1 MNNNAETSS
10 GGGPFTN
17 FNNVKNDGQFFVVSH
32 FHILY
37 ETPSAPLFDGM
48 SISWCSNVDIAN
60 ITSLENTTISRG
72 YTARCVLKRI
82 VDQSALK
89 DAGASLPD
97 DHSSV
102 QWGSTAL
109 YSSVY
114 SEVENGFDTVFFGNT
129 DNLVLRFVDGGS
141 KVSPYIKWE
150 TTDIGEMTNSESF
163 AAIGTIE
170 WTSVE
175 DASKLIG
182 TNASLLSVDEFGGVY
197 EEVWTRTHAEI
208 AEDNQSLTD
217 SAGGYRQ
224 VCSATSLLFHLA
236 VVMIL
241 LKK

>member
-1 MNNNAETSS
+1 
-10 GGGPFTN
+10 
-17 FNNVKNDGQFFVVSH
+17 
-32 FHILY
+32 
-37 ETPSAPLFDGM
+37 
-48 SISWCSNVDIAN
+48 
-60 ITSLENTTISRG
+60 
-72 YTARCVLKRI
+72 
-82 VDQSALK
+82 
-89 DAGASLPD
+89 
-97 DHSSV
+97 
-102 QWGSTAL
+102 
-109 YSSVY
+109 
-114 SEVENGFDTVFFGNT
+114 
-129 DNLVLRFVDGGS
+129 
-141 KVSPYIKWE
+141 
-150 TTDIGEMTNSESF
+150 MTNSESF